1 MIADNQ
7 FRYPKYVSDKIS
19 SLGAVPNEAFWKSY
33 NKTGYDFFTAKG
45 YINFKLTDHVKVKF
59 GYDKNFIGDGYRS
72 LILSDYAGNY
82 THLKIETK
90 IWKIKYTNIFADM
103 VSDYKYGAGGTSGVE
118 NFPKKFLTFHHLS
131 INIRKNLN
139 IGLFES
145 IVSGGDSTGASGFDI
160 NYMNP
165 IIFYRAIESNIGSG
179 GNALLGGNFKWNFLK
194 HFSLYG
200 QSVLDEFL
208 FAHIKA
214 HDGWWANKYA
224 GQLGLKYIDVAGI
237 KSLDLQ
243 IEANAARPF
252 TYSHTSKNAS
262 YSHFNQS
269 LAHPLGSNFEEL
281 ISIVRYQPT
290 KKLFI
295 VAKQFLIAQGLDQ
308 NGNNYGSNILAPNS
322 TRIKHDKTDTGHLML
337 QGNLTKISL
346 TNLQVTYMIKHNI
359 FIELEVYHRKMS
371 DSKGASSKDNFV
383 NAGIRMNLPS
393 RLYEF

>member
-1 MIADNQ
+1 MQ
-7 FRYPKYVSDKIS
+7 
-19 SLGAVPNEAFWKSY
+19 E
-33 NKTGYDFFTAKG
+33 
-45 YINFKLTDHVKVKF
+45 
-59 GYDKNFIGDGYRS
+59 
-72 LILSDYAGNY
+72 
-82 THLKIETK
+82 
-90 IWKIKYTNIFADM
+90 IKYTNIFADM